1 MWSPLS
7 RGCRL
12 AQVPSL
18 CLHHPSP
25 ARPVPRHREG
35 PTAIPS
41 WLLLSCPRPSSL
53 LAGPAPH
60 NPTQRGASQHVTWL
74 QEALA
79 ALPENSVPARG
90 SHLLTG
96 HPRGQGPQGAH
107 LMLVVS
113 ALRMRPGTPGLS
125 GRWVGGRGRWREEGR
140 KMRHAVSLGKDGPSR
155 TAQQS
160 LRGSAPSPGR
170 VALAGGEPKL
180 PARNPQIPC
189 PGAI

>member
-1 MWSPLS
+1 MNPKEVGRDEVPQGPLT
-7 RGCRL
+7 GL
-12 AQVPSL
+12 QAGAGAPL
-18 CLHHPSP
+18 CASITLTSS
-25 ARPVPRHREG
+25 RPVPRHREG

-79 ALPENSVPARG
+79 ALPENSVPHAALTFQLGTPRAGSSGRTSDAR
-90 SHLLTG
+90 
-96 HPRGQGPQGAH
+96 
-107 LMLVVS
+107 VS
-113 ALRMRPGTPGLS
+113 AARDEAWDAWAFWEM
-125 GRWVGGRGRWREEGR
+125 RGRKGKMREEGR

-160 LRGSAPSPGR
+160 LRAWPQAPA
-170 VALAGGEPKL
+170 V
-180 PARNPQIPC
+180 
-189 PGAI
+189 